1 MISPSDSQL
10 FDEPAC
16 LTVTYSLLTPH
27 HSTNGGCGNS
37 EMSPSPVPH
46 STASADVVS
55 PKDEPAHNSKLPS
68 HLAFFCLSSRLYT
81 ATHPIDVPGATC
93 TETQL
98 SLLLLV
104 EHKVDRTPSIT
115 FCAGYWADSRLLICA
130 FSNAAGVREASGG
143 ALGGAIG
150 GRGGAGSGEVGGGSD
165 GGG

>member
-1 MISPSDSQL
+1 
-10 FDEPAC
+10 
-16 LTVTYSLLTPH
+16 
-27 HSTNGGCGNS
+27 
-37 EMSPSPVPH
+37 MSPSPVPH

-68 HLAFFCLSSRLYT
+68 HLAFFCVSSRLYT

-130 FSNAAGVREASGG
+130 FSNAAGVREVNG
-143 ALGGAIG
+143 
-150 GRGGAGSGEVGGGSD
+150 GGAGSGEVGGGSD